1 MFADFR
7 NDLALFESLMRPK
20 VDPVDLFEASRRPS
34 ADADT
39 DGEGDG
45 GGEGE
50 TESISNKL
58 IGSVLT
64 QAIQAELKQH
74 KSLYKKLFYLT
85 AQPEKTEDFTLGSVS
100 FGNKT
105 YTIKTKKDLI
115 NSPWFSI
122 EGNTIYLGL
131 SPLIR
136 ARLDGKR
143 GNGLNNL
150 LKKYDVNTLINAENL
165 LYRKTVNSV
174 VNQLGKKLDETG
186 NDTLGKSTP
195 PTEGNKQDQNGQ
207 QDKNGQ
213 PDDNKPITTEK
224 PGDDNAPDTPNEVN
238 QKKLGNEIISDFK
251 EHYLDELESE
261 VNSTAKQQ
269 GEVGDE
275 DKNAITDKYL
285 EAVMED
291 YPDADDNTKDRVRS
305 VIELY
310 VDKFANP
317 NGQQNQ
323 QNQQDKDP
331 GDDDM
336 NWGPKDKEKDG
347 DGDDDEGDKDN
358 QKKNTGRSDGLS
370 HIHGWLHDTMNAWAN
385 QGVINNNLHHY
396 TGNNTSYNSKKEQPK
411 KKSAQEIREKAKQ
424 KKASGQKSD
433 NFFKEG

>member
-7 NDLALFESLMRPK
+7 DDLALFESLMRPK
-20 VDPVDLFEASRRPS
+20 VDPVDLFEASRKPKS
-34 ADADT
+34 TDAADA
-39 DGEGDG
+39 DGEGD
-45 GGEGE
+45 GEGE

-64 QAIQAELKQH
+64 QAIQTELKQH

-186 NDTLGKSTP
+186 NDTLGKSAP
-195 PTEGNKQDQNGQ
+195 PTEGGKQDQQNGQ
-207 QDKNGQ
+207 QDQNGQ

-224 PGDDNAPDTPNEVN
+224 PGDDDAPDTPNEVN

-305 VIELY
+305 VIALY

-336 NWGPKDKEKDG
+336 NWGPKDKEGDG
-347 DGDDDEGDKDN
+347 DGDKDK
-358 QKKNTGRSDGLS
+358 QQQNTGRSDGRG

-396 TGNNTSYNSKKEQPK
+396 TDNNTSYNTKKEQPK

-424 KKASGQKSD
+424 KKDSGQKRD